1 MKAYRKYITMLL
13 VTGLIFI
20 FSTGVLAENQSGL
33 SEAEQAMTEAT
44 AMVVDEENNTITY
57 VNPDETTDVNV
68 KVYEKFNDVTEDAWY
83 ENYLSHLVQLGIING
98 VSADQFAPNDYV
110 TRAQFATMLAYA
122 YNADLTQY
130 KAATSFRDVSV
141 SAWYA
146 PQVEWAY
153 QKGLIKGRGDGLFCP
168 ESYITREEAAVLVN
182 RYAESED
189 SRIFEDNQYELNDDA
204 KEYLTDNEINALEA
218 MLADPVYADE
228 EDISSWADDEVDAM
242 SVAGIF
248 CGDKNHNFN
257 PQDSLKRSECV
268 KIISAYIINDT
279 KPTFYFPG
287 GSYIEYLGTADAE
300 DVTYTDEELAEM
312 GIDPEALASFRDSS
326 FYCEVAEPNDS
337 DSGSISTSWAKV
349 GHETITTRAFSGLL
363 DNTGEG
369 GRAYIYNKM
378 NETVPWN
385 NLRRSGI
392 TWVEIY
398 SWYADVVEKYT
409 GCYYNGVEVPF
420 VSHFYDP
427 DDSRSF
433 YALYPDVNA
442 YRYFNDHYYNAYTNY
457 RNGDKYTA
465 YTELGLSIH
474 YLEDLNNPYH
484 ANNAVALLTTHT
496 QYEAWADDYVVAG
509 ATTTMTYDSYRYVY
523 DTSFIG
529 MANHFAGLAKDSY
542 TTCNFFDSDYSSLRS
557 AAATATITNIA
568 RTERAVTGLLNR
580 FYYNGW
586 LNH

>member
-1 MKAYRKYITMLL
+1 MKVCRNYITMLL
-13 VTGLIFI
+13 VVGLMFI
-20 FSTGVLAENQSGL
+20 FSTGVFAENHSGL

-98 VSADQFAPNDYV
+98 VSADQFAPNDDV
-110 TRAQFATMLAYA
+110 TRAQFATILAYA
-122 YNADLTQY
+122 SNADLTQY
-130 KAATSFRDVSV
+130 EGVTSFRDVSV

-153 QKGLIKGRGDGLFCP
+153 QQGLINGRGDGLFCP
-168 ESYITREEAAVLVN
+168 ESYITREEAASLVN

-204 KEYLTDNEINALEA
+204 KEYLTASEVTFLEEALS
-218 MLADPVYADE
+218 DPVYADE

-248 CGDKNHNFN
+248 CGDKNHKFH

-287 GSYIEYLGTADAE
+287 GSYIEYLGTADTE

-312 GIDPEALASFRDSS
+312 GIDPEALASFHDSS
-326 FYCEVAEPNDS
+326 FYCEVAEPS
-337 DSGSISTSWAKV
+337 GADSGSISASWAPT
-349 GHETITTRAFSGLL
+349 GHQTITSRALTGLK

-369 GRAYIYNKM
+369 GRAYIYNKFD
-378 NETVPWN
+378 NDNTNGQDGLYW
-385 NLRRSGI
+385 I
-392 TWVEIY
+392 KY
-398 SWYADVVEKYT
+398 FAWYADVVEEYVDGYSFPYK
-409 GCYYNGVEVPF
+409 C

-427 DDSRSF
+427 TSGLS
-433 YALYPDVNA
+433 YLPNTYSTNA

-484 ANNAVALLTTHT
+484 ASNQTAANTLHLE
-496 QYEAWADDYVVAG
+496 YEAWADNSVLPHAN
-509 ATTTMTYDSYRYVY
+509 TSMTYDSYRYVY
-523 DTSFIG
+523 DSTAIA
-529 MANHFAGLAKDSY
+529 MANNFAGLAKGTYYNCSRFKSVMPYY
-542 TTCNFFDSDYSSLRS
+542 TPAWNDTV
-557 AAATATITNIA
+557 TNIT

>member
-1 MKAYRKYITMLL
+1 
-13 VTGLIFI
+13 
-20 FSTGVLAENQSGL
+20 
-33 SEAEQAMTEAT
+33 MTEAT
-44 AMVVDEENNTITY
+44 VMVVDEENNTITY
-57 VNPDETTDVNV
+57 INPNETTDVNV

-98 VSADQFAPNDYV
+98 VSADQFAPNDNV

-122 YNADLTQY
+122 SNADLTQY
-130 KAATSFRDVSV
+130 EGVTSFRDVSV

-153 QKGLIKGRGDGLFCP
+153 QQGLINGRGEGLFFP
-168 ESYITREEAAVLVN
+168 ESYITREEAASLVN

-189 SRIFEDNQYELNDDA
+189 SRIFKDNQYELNDDA
-204 KEYLTDNEINALEA
+204 KEYLTASEVTFLEEALS
-218 MLADPVYADE
+218 DPVYADE

-248 CGDKNHNFN
+248 CGDKNHKFH

-287 GSYIEYLGTADAE
+287 GSYIEYLGTADTE

-312 GIDPEALASFRDSS
+312 GLDPEALASFHDSS
-326 FYCEVAEPNDS
+326 FYCEVAEPS
-337 DSGSISTSWAKV
+337 GADSGSISASWATV
-349 GHETITTRAFSGLL
+349 EHETITTRAFSGLL

-378 NETVPWN
+378 NEIIYQYN
-385 NLRRSGI
+385 NLQTSGWELI
-392 TWVEIY
+392 ECM
-398 SWYADVVEKYT
+398 SWYADTIENQ
-409 GCYYNGVEVPF
+409 NGYEA
-420 VSHFYDP
+420 HFYNP
-427 DDSRSF
+427 DTGESWTHSKTI
-433 YALYPDVNA
+433 NA
-442 YRYFNDHYYNAYTNY
+442 YWYFNDHYYNAYVNY

-484 ANNAVALLTTHT
+484 ANNAVAILTTHT
-496 QYEAWADDYVVAG
+496 QYEAWADNSVLPHAN
-509 ATTTMTYDSYRYVY
+509 TSMTYDSYRYVY
-523 DTSFIG
+523 DNMFIT
-529 MANHFAGLAKDSY
+529 MANNFAGLAKGTYYNCSRFNSVMPYY
-542 TTCNFFDSDYSSLRS
+542 TPAFDD
-557 AAATATITNIA
+557 TVKNIR

>member
-1 MKAYRKYITMLL
+1 MKRNILFQMFLPPH
-13 VTGLIFI
+13 GMPQ
-20 FSTGVLAENQSGL
+20 GRMGL
-33 SEAEQAMTEAT
+33 S
-44 AMVVDEENNTITY
+44 
-57 VNPDETTDVNV
+57 
-68 KVYEKFNDVTEDAWY
+68 K
-83 ENYLSHLVQLGIING
+83 GI
-98 VSADQFAPNDYV
+98 DQ
-110 TRAQFATMLAYA
+110 RQ
-122 YNADLTQY
+122 
-130 KAATSFRDVSV
+130 
-141 SAWYA
+141 
-146 PQVEWAY
+146 
-153 QKGLIKGRGDGLFCP
+153 GDGLFCP
-168 ESYITREEAAVLVN
+168 GKRYHREEAASLVN

-204 KEYLTDNEINALEA
+204 KEYLTASEVTLLEEALS
-218 MLADPVYADE
+218 DPVYADE
-228 EDISSWADDEVDAM
+228 DDISSWADDEVDAM

-248 CGDKNHNFN
+248 CGDKDNQFN

-287 GSYIEYLGTADAE
+287 GSYIEYLGAADAE

-312 GIDPEALASFRDSS
+312 GIDPEALASFHDSS
-326 FYCEVAEPNDS
+326 FYCEVVEPS
-337 DSGSISTSWAKV
+337 GADSGSISTSWASV

-398 SWYADVVEKYT
+398 SWYADTVEEYVDGYSFPYK
-409 GCYYNGVEVPF
+409 C

-427 DDSRSF
+427 DLGRS
-433 YALYPDVNA
+433 YLEGTYNTNA
-442 YRYFNDHYYNAYTNY
+442 YWYFNDHYYNAYANY

-484 ANNAVALLTTHT
+484 ASNKTFLNSSHLE
-496 QYEAWADDYVVAG
+496 YESWADNSVLPHAN
-509 ATTTMTYDSYRYVY
+509 TSMTYDTYRYVY

-529 MANHFAGLAKDSY
+529 MANNFAGLAKGTYYNCSRFKSVMPYY
-542 TTCNFFDSDYSSLRS
+542 TPAWNDTV
-557 AAATATITNIA
+557 TNIT

>member
-1 MKAYRKYITMLL
+1 
-13 VTGLIFI
+13 
-20 FSTGVLAENQSGL
+20 
-33 SEAEQAMTEAT
+33 MTEAT

-57 VNPDETTDVNV
+57 INPDETADVNV

-122 YNADLTQY
+122 SNADLTQY
-130 KAATSFRDVSV
+130 KGVTSFSDVSV

-153 QKGLIKGRGDGLFCP
+153 QKGLINGRGDGLFCP
-168 ESYITREEAAVLVN
+168 ESDITREEAASLVN

-189 SRIFEDNQYELNDDA
+189 SRIFADNQYELSDDA
-204 KEYLTDNEINALEA
+204 KEYLTDNEINELEA

-228 EDISSWADDEVDAM
+228 EDISLWADDEVDAM

-287 GSYIEYLGTADAE
+287 GSYIEYLGSADTE

-312 GIDPEALASFRDSS
+312 GIDPEALASFHDSS
-326 FYCEVAEPNDS
+326 FYCEVAES
-337 DSGSISTSWAKV
+337 SGADSGSISTSWAKV

-378 NETVPWN
+378 NETVTLN
-385 NLRRSGI
+385 NISKTGQYLI
-392 TWVEIY
+392 KY
-398 SWYADVVEKYT
+398 YAWYADTIEDQ
-409 GCYYNGVEVPF
+409 NGYEA
-420 VSHFYDP
+420 HFYNP
-427 DDSRSF
+427 DTGKSWTGSTT
-433 YALYPDVNA
+433 VNA
-442 YRYFNDHYYNAYTNY
+442 YWYFNDHYYNAYTNY
-457 RNGDKYTA
+457 RNGSKYIG
-465 YTELGLSIH
+465 YKELGLSIH

-484 ANNAVALLTTHT
+484 ASNKTFLNSSHLE
-496 QYEAWADDYVVAG
+496 YESWADNSVLPHANTG
-509 ATTTMTYDSYRYVY
+509 MTYDSYRYVY
-523 DTSFIG
+523 DSTAIA
-529 MANHFAGLAKDSY
+529 MANNFAGLAKGTYYNCSRFKSVMPYY
-542 TTCNFFDSDYSSLRS
+542 TPAFDD
-557 AAATATITNIA
+557 TVKNIR